1 MVESGTSKR
10 PKATESELCTRRQ
23 TLRRLCRYLR
33 NCSYVPAAKRTVCEN
48 LASPVVQ
55 FAWKER
61 KKADQISLLSLNAA
75 SALRGSLL
83 RRLVWIADQT
93 IGWEQSIL
101 DRGDGRGFG
110 GRTRPSAL
118 LEEFCPAGV
127 AERTLRLLSD
137 YPVLAQLWAVQVK
150 CWQRFVNDFLTHSD
164 TFVRSLKLCAGR
176 EGIITAIKPDLS
188 DPHNGG
194 RTVMRVRFAKAVE
207 WYYKP
212 RTGYQEA
219 EWFNLL
225 QWLND
230 EGFALPFQIVDVKS
244 ENRHCWME
252 AVRPK
257 AWRTRRELSRF
268 YFRGGAL
275 SYLLHLLRGVD
286 FHVGNLVVAGEQ
298 PVFVDIE
305 TLLHPATHLPAAAQV
320 EETSILRTGLFPVA
334 NTSKESVSA
343 FGQCSGRSRNAKLKI
358 RVSVRSNF
366 VRELI
371 AGFRAM
377 HTFITEKPARV
388 HYLESMVIRL
398 AKLSGRNIYR
408 PTRQYF
414 SALTQSFAPSLM
426 RDNLDRSL
434 FLLAFCTEDAGSTQ
448 QVLAESAALN
458 NADIP
463 VFRARRRRIRL
474 DFSARSVAQA
484 ISLLQAKLDARKRQQ
499 A

>member
-1 MVESGTSKR
+1 MVEAGKLDLRLTEGGR
-10 PKATESELCTRRQ
+10 KARVRRRQ
-23 TLRRLCRYLR
+23 TLSRICRYLY
-33 NCSYVPAAKRTVCEN
+33 NCNYAPVAGRTIAEN
-48 LASPVVQ
+48 LAAPVVR
-55 FAWKER
+55 FAWKEIQVI
-61 KKADQISLLSLNAA
+61 DQIDLLSRNAA
-75 SALRGSLL
+75 FALRGSLL

-93 IGWEQSIL
+93 ISWEQSIM
-101 DRGDGRGFG
+101 DRGYDRGST

-127 AERTLRLLSD
+127 AQRTLRLLRD
-137 YPVLAQLWAVQVK
+137 YPVLSQLWTVQVK
-150 CWQRFVNDFLTHSD
+150 CWQRLVDDFLTHSD
-164 TFVRSLKLCAGR
+164 TFVRNLKLGAGTER
-176 EGIITAIKPDLS
+176 VITAIKPDLS

-194 RTVMRVRFAKAVE
+194 RTVMRVRFAKTTE

-212 RTGYQEA
+212 RTGYQEI

-257 AWRTRRELSRF
+257 ACRTRRELSRF

-305 TLLHPATHLPAAAQV
+305 TLLHPATHLPAAAQA
-320 EETSILRTGLFPVA
+320 EEISILRTGLFPVA
-334 NTSKESVSA
+334 NTSKDSVSA
-343 FGQCSGRSRNAKLKI
+343 FGQCSWRSRDAKLRI
-358 RVSVRSNF
+358 RPSVRSNF
-366 VRELI
+366 VMDLL

-377 HTFITEKPARV
+377 HTFVAEEPARV

-408 PTRQYF
+408 PTTQYF
-414 SALTQSFAPSLM
+414 SALTQSFASSLM

-434 FLLAFCTEDAGSTQ
+434 FLLAFCTENAGSTH
-448 QVLAESAALN
+448 QVLAESVALD

-463 VFRARRRRIRL
+463 VFRARRWRIRL
-474 DFSARSVAQA
+474 DFSAWSFAQS
-484 ISLLQAKLDARKRQQ
+484 ISLLQAKLNAR